1 MSQVDAWSTPGNKG
15 IIEAS
20 ATCAREMARF
30 LVQRLSNDPPNGAN
44 WTASCPPAL
53 DLPAPTAGTT
63 CLSEETAELIVR
75 LAERT
80 AAGYRRIHGELA
92 TMSIPIAPLSVGLIL
107 KRHV

>member
-30 LVQRLSNDPPNGAN
+30 LVQRLTNDPPNGAN

-63 CLSEETAELIVR
+63 SPIGGDDRADR
-75 LAERT
+75 P
-80 AAGYRRIHGELA
+80 AGRENRR
-92 TMSIPIAPLSVGLIL
+92 
-107 KRHV
+107 